1 MFSKKENLETFIG
14 KNTHLKGNITTK
26 GTLRLDGRV
35 TGNVEADWLIIGEK
49 ALLKGDVSVGGV
61 VIGGTLEGNVT
72 AKESVEVKSKGRLSG
87 DLATS
92 KLLVIEGGA
101 IDGKI
106 SMLKE
111 GSKVIELDKGKLV
124 EPQAARQA

>member
-1 MFSKKENLETFIG
+1 MLSKKENLETFIG

-26 GTLRLDGRV
+26 GTLRVDGRV

-49 ALLKGDVSVGGV
+49 ALVKGDVSAGGV

-72 AKESVEVKSKGRLSG
+72 AKESVEIKRKGRVAG
-87 DLATS
+87 DLVTS
-92 KLLVIEGGA
+92 KLLVIEGGI
-101 IDGKI
+101 IDGRI

-111 GSKVIELDKGKLV
+111 GSNVIELDKGKLA
-124 EPQAARQA
+124 EPQAVQQA

>member
-1 MFSKKENLETFIG
+1 MYSKKENLETFIG

-72 AKESVEVKSKGRLSG
+72 AKESVEMKSKGRLAG
-87 DLATS
+87 DLTTS
-92 KLLVIEGGA
+92 KLLVIEGGT

-111 GSKVIELDKGKLV
+111 GSKVIELDKGKLA

>member
-72 AKESVEVKSKGRLSG
+72 AKESVEVKSRGRLSG

-92 KLLVIEGGA
+92 KLLVIEGGT

-111 GSKVIELDKGKLV
+111 GSKIIELDKGKLV

>member
-1 MFSKKENLETFIG
+1 MYSKKENLETFIG
-14 KNTHLKGNITTK
+14 KNTHLRGNITTK

-61 VIGGTLEGNVT
+61 VIGGTLEGNVA
-72 AKESVEVKSKGRLSG
+72 AKESVEVKSKGRLAG
-87 DLATS
+87 DLTTS
-92 KLLVIEGGA
+92 KLLVIEGGT
-101 IDGKI
+101 IDGRI

-111 GSKVIELDKGKLV
+111 GSKVIELDKGKLT
-124 EPQAARQA
+124 EPQAAHQA